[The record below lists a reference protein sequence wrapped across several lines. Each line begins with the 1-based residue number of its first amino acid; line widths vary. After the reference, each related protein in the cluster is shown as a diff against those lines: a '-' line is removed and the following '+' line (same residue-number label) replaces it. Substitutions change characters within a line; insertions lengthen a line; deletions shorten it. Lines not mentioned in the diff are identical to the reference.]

1 MPSPISRLLSST
13 GKWPCR
19 LRSVVLW
26 SCVFCFPLS
35 AFYFFRAPLLA
46 GIGKWWVVDGP
57 VSKADAIMVLGGGF
71 PRRPIEA
78 ARLYRVGLAPK
89 VLYSDVNINQFAQS
103 GRDKPEPAL
112 TREVLIEQGVPES
125 AVESIGHGVNNTY
138 EESLAVRDWLRQ
150 TGARSVI
157 LTTDEFHTRRARWV
171 FGKVLGPT
179 GAQLQV
185 KPIVTERFTTTN
197 WWWEKKGVVSFQTEF
212 VKYLYY
218 RIKY

>member
-1 MPSPISRLLSST
+1 
-13 GKWPCR
+13 
-19 LRSVVLW
+19 
-26 SCVFCFPLS
+26 
-35 AFYFFRAPLLA
+35 
-46 GIGKWWVVDGP
+46 
-57 VSKADAIMVLGGGF
+57 MVLGGGF

-89 VLYSDVNINQFAQS
+89 VLYSDVNINQFAAS

-157 LTTDEFHTRRARWV
+157 LTTDEFHTRRAHWV
-171 FGKVLGPT
+171 FGKVLRST

-197 WWWEKKGVVSFQTEF
+197 WWWEKKGVVSFQTEI